1 MTNKSSS
8 ARLKGEFIASIL
20 PDHKT
25 IWIYSSSINERCT
38 GKGVYKN
45 GGYHYSSPL
54 SDVNIFELINEQLPS
69 GSYGLFLA
77 ANNSRIICTTN
88 EQQGEYFTTRYDYY
102 TRSAS
107 VAAPHNTKRIEL
119 ERKEAQNKV
128 DSEQWNRELAARD
141 AKAKAQNEQHDREL
155 KNSIGRPFPMAHFVD
170 SHGNRVYFSHFQRGK
185 KTLVITNMVGCV
197 PNRELKKVLDSYPQL
212 APQIVNIYCVSW
224 KYNEHQYNTSS
235 PVRSDRIYFNP
246 SESNNSKWIYGTFCP
261 CIVLLDERGYVLD
274 YQFGFDKKEDM
285 GYIMD
290 IIYKMLGRSSN
301 GAPYKVGDYY
311 KNGKTEGIVF
321 EVYDNGYSG
330 KIVSLKHSDKIKRW
344 RERGSL
350 DIGKTFGVTDGRD
363 IMYYRMLSESVTG
376 DDAFGWCNRQGMGWY
391 LPTIEELKSIY
402 ANRAVIEPK
411 LTHKFAKHSWS
422 CTESSD
428 NAAYFISN
436 NGYIGTCEKHYGC
449 YVRAVKTFGK
459 RVPRAKQKTTSAPY
473 KVGDFYNE
481 NGKTGIVFEVNSDGT
496 SGKIYTISPVSEAR
510 WTSDQSEVDN
520 LVGANDSSDGAN
532 NLEAVMRIPDW
543 QSKYPAFAACAKLG
557 DGWYLPAIDE
567 LGKIVKIREDCVIP
581 IPIVVDVWSSTEGY
595 SRGKVGAW
603 SRGYITNNS
612 KNQSCKTNKYC
623 ECAVYATARFGESE
637 NSKNISYE
645 QSRSPYKVG
654 DLYNEDGKLGVVVET
669 WDSGRSGKIL
679 SLAESRKTWS
689 DAECY
694 CKSLGDGWRLPI
706 VEELRLLSLDK
717 NHYNAIKKTFERYCS
732 DLNGSYWSST
742 KSGNT
747 ILNKYPTSYIVWSDG
762 VYSEKPTC
770 NYYSVRAITE
780 FGTTPRP
787 TTTLARSKT
796 SAPYKVGDYY
806 NDGVKDGIVFE
817 VSAGG
822 NHGKIVSINHSITE
836 QIWYA
841 GLYNDTYSESSVGV
855 KSKVD
860 GAKNMKKIVSL
871 ADWAASYPAFRWCTE
886 LGEGWYLPAIE
897 ELVAI
902 YNNKSLITPAVL
914 ADLNKSHFI
923 SSTESGKIRDKVS
936 SWRDNHKTVLAIDM
950 SDGETYQ
957 RYRDSYSNIIA
968 VAKF

>member
-54 SDVNIFELINEQLPS
+54 SEVNIFELINEQLPS

-107 VAAPHNTKRIEL
+107 VAAPHNTKRIEQ
-119 ERKEAQNKV
+119 EREEAKRKA

-246 SESNNSKWIYGTFCP
+246 SESNNSKWIYGKFCP

-301 GAPYKVGDYY
+301 GAPYQVGDYY
-311 KNGKTEGIVF
+311 NDGKSEGIVF
-321 EVYDNGYSG
+321 EVWNNGYSG
-330 KIVSLKHSDKIKRW
+330 KIVSLKHSDKIRQW
-344 RERGSL
+344 RVNGSL

-363 IMYYRMLSESVTG
+363 IMYYREKAESVTA
-376 DDAFGWCNRQGMGWY
+376 DDAFGWCHRMGSGWY
-391 LPTIEELKSIY
+391 LPTIEELKAIY
-402 ANRAVIEPK
+402 KNRSLIEPK
-411 LTHKFAKHSWS
+411 LKNKLDRYWSSTEYSAEKAYCIEKGSGHVWHS
-422 CTESSD
+422 
-428 NAAYFISN
+428 
-436 NGYIGTCEKHYGC
+436 EKHYGC
-449 YVRAVKTFGK
+449 HIRAVKTFGK
-459 RVPRAKQKTTSAPY
+459 DVPRAKQKQTSAPY
-473 KVGDFYNE
+473 NVGDFYNE
-481 NGKTGIVFEVNSDGT
+481 NGKTGIVFEVNADGT
-496 SGKIYTISPVSEAR
+496 SGKIVDFHPWGQNS
-510 WTSDQSEVDN
+510 WTADKQLMNSII
-520 LVGANDSSDGAN
+520 GANSKTNGQYN
-532 NLEAVMRIPDW
+532 TNVVMRTDDW
-543 QSKYPAFAACAKLG
+543 EKMYPAFEYCTRFIDK
-557 DGWYLPAIDE
+557 GWYIPSINE
-567 LGKIVKIREDCVIP
+567 LKSIYNAQRSSCIRLSKGM
-581 IPIVVDVWSSTEGY
+581 VWSSTEHVNN
-595 SRGKVGAW
+595 RNINALVLNLHTGKSSMESKG
-603 SRGYITNNS
+603 SKFYI
-612 KNQSCKTNKYC
+612 YVI
-623 ECAVYATARFGESE
+623 APFG
-637 NSKNISYE
+637 KKE
-645 QSRSPYKVG
+645 QTTKRTLELTSAPYKIG
-654 DLYNEDGKLGVVVET
+654 DPYNDGIKCGIVVET
-669 WDSGRSGKIL
+669 WNEGLCGKII
-679 SLAESRKTWS
+679 SLTQTLGPWDDAKATCKTMGKDW
-689 DAECY
+689 Y
-694 CKSLGDGWRLPI
+694 LPSI
-706 VEELRLLSLDK
+706 DELRLLS
-717 NHYNAIKKTFERYCS
+717 YNKAEYEAINKGLKLYGTPIQTKA
-732 DLNGSYWSST
+732 DYWSET
-742 KSGNT
+742 LTGNT
-747 ILNKYPTSYIVWSDG
+747 IHKIYPTAYTVAMDGSYTAA
-762 VYSEKPTC
+762 PTG
-770 NYYSVRAITE
+770 NGYYVRAFSL
-780 FGTTPRP
+780 FGDVARP

-822 NHGKIVSINHSITE
+822 NHGKIVSINHSITD

-841 GLYNDTYSESSVGV
+841 GLYSDKYSKSSIGV
-855 KSKVD
+855 KSKTD
-860 GAKNMKKIVSL
+860 GAKNMEKIVSL

>member
-8 ARLKGEFIASIL
+8 ARLRGEFIASIL

-25 IWIYSSSINERCT
+25 VWLYSSAINARCT

-107 VAAPHNTKRIEL
+107 VAAPHNTKRIEQ
-119 ERKEAQNKV
+119 EREEAKRKA

-141 AKAKAQNEQHDREL
+141 AKAKAQNEQHNRDL

-185 KTLVITNMVGCV
+185 KTLVITYMVGCV

-212 APQIVNIYCVSW
+212 APQIVNIHCVSW

-301 GAPYKVGDYY
+301 GAPYQVGDYY
-311 KNGKTEGIVF
+311 NDGKSEGIVF

-330 KIVSLKHSDKIKRW
+330 KIVSLHHSDKIKKW

-376 DDAFGWCNRQGMGWY
+376 DDAFGWCSRYGKNWY

-473 KVGDFYNE
+473 KIGDFYNE

-496 SGKIYTISPVSEAR
+496 SGKIVEFHPWGQNS
-510 WTSDQSEVDN
+510 WTADKQLMNSII
-520 LVGANDSSDGAN
+520 GANSKTNGQYN
-532 NLEAVMRIPDW
+532 TNVVMRTNDW
-543 QSKYPAFAACAKLG
+543 EKKYPAFEYCTRYIDK
-557 DGWYLPAIDE
+557 GWYIPSINELKSIYNAQRSSCIRLPK
-567 LGKIVKIREDCVIP
+567 GM
-581 IPIVVDVWSSTEGY
+581 VWSSTEH
-595 SRGKVGAW
+595 V
-603 SRGYITNNS
+603 NNR
-612 KNQSCKTNKYC
+612 NINTLALNLH
-623 ECAVYATARFGESE
+623 TGESSIE
-637 NSKNISYE
+637 SKGSKFYIYVIAPFGKKE
-645 QSRSPYKVG
+645 QTAKRTIELTSAPYKIG
-654 DLYNEDGKLGVVVET
+654 DLYNDGIKCGVVVET
-669 WDSGRSGKIL
+669 WNEGLCGKIISL
-679 SLAESRKTWS
+679 SQTFEPWE
-689 DAECY
+689 DAKAT
-694 CKSLGDGWRLPI
+694 CKALGDGWFLPSLD
-706 VEELRLLSLDK
+706 ELRLLS
-717 NHYNAIKKTFERYCS
+717 YNKVEYEAVNNSLKLYGAP
-732 DLNGSYWSST
+732 LQAAGYWSET
-742 KSGNT
+742 LTGNT
-747 ILNKYPTSYIVWSDG
+747 IHKIYPTA
-762 VYSEKPTC
+762 
-770 NYYSVRAITE
+770 YSVAMDGSYTAAPTGNGYYVRAFSL
-780 FGTTPRP
+780 FGDVARP

-796 SAPYKVGDYY
+796 SPPYKVGDYY

-822 NHGKIVSINHSITE
+822 NHGKIVSIK
-836 QIWYA
+836 
-841 GLYNDTYSESSVGV
+841 ESMFKLPWSKEGCTFNGA
-855 KSKVD
+855 KSKKD
-860 GAKNMKKIVSL
+860 GAANMEIIKQQYNWSNN
-871 ADWAASYPAFRWCTE
+871 YPAFAWCTTLGDEWYIPSVKE
-886 LGEGWYLPAIE
+886 LQALYQVREVVNKALPKA
-897 ELVAI
+897 L
-902 YNNKSLITPAVL
+902 
-914 ADLNKSHFI
+914 KSHYW
-923 SSTESGKIRDKVS
+923 SSTESKKADKYYNYYKELSGALCVYIDDGKIYNQAKP
-936 SWRDNHKTVLAIDM
+936 KTYEYKL
-950 SDGETYQ
+950 
-957 RYRDSYSNIIA
+957 RA

>member
-54 SDVNIFELINEQLPS
+54 SDVNIFEMINEQLPS

-107 VAAPHNTKRIEL
+107 VAAPHNTKRIEQ
-119 ERKEAQNKV
+119 EREEAKRKA

-235 PVRSDRIYFNP
+235 PVRSDRIYFNL
-246 SESNNSKWIYGTFCP
+246 SESNNSKWIYGKFCP

-301 GAPYKVGDYY
+301 GAPYQVGDYY
-311 KNGKTEGIVF
+311 NDGKSEGIVF
-321 EVYDNGYSG
+321 EVYNNGYSG
-330 KIVSLKHSDKIKRW
+330 KIVSLKHSDKIKQW
-344 RERGSL
+344 RVNGSL

-363 IMYYRMLSESVTG
+363 IMYYREKAESVTA
-376 DDAFGWCNRQGMGWY
+376 DDAFGWCHRMGSGWY
-391 LPTIEELKSIY
+391 LPTIEELKAIY
-402 ANRAVIEPK
+402 KNRSLIEPK
-411 LTHKFAKHSWS
+411 LKNKLDRYWSSTEYSAEKAYCIEKGSGHVWHS
-422 CTESSD
+422 
-428 NAAYFISN
+428 
-436 NGYIGTCEKHYGC
+436 EKHYGC

-459 RVPRAKQKTTSAPY
+459 NVPRAKQKQTSAPY

-481 NGKTGIVFEVNSDGT
+481 NNKMGIVFEVNADGT
-496 SGKIYTISPVSEAR
+496 SGKIVDFHPWGKNS
-510 WTSDQSEVDN
+510 WTADKQLMNSII
-520 LVGANDSSDGAN
+520 GANSKTDGQYN
-532 NLEAVMRIPDW
+532 TNVVMRTNDW
-543 QSKYPAFAACAKLG
+543 EKKYPAFEYCTRFIDK
-557 DGWYLPAIDE
+557 GWYIPSINE
-567 LGKIVKIREDCVIP
+567 LKSIYNAQHSSCIRLSKGM
-581 IPIVVDVWSSTEGY
+581 VWSSTEHVND
-595 SRGKVGAW
+595 RNINALALNLHTGKSSMESKG
-603 SRGYITNNS
+603 SKFYIYVIAPFG
-612 KNQSCKTNKYC
+612 KKEQ
-623 ECAVYATARFGESE
+623 TAKRTLELTSA
-637 NSKNISYE
+637 
-645 QSRSPYKVG
+645 PYKIG
-654 DLYNEDGKLGVVVET
+654 DPYNDGIKCGVVVET
-669 WDSGRSGKIL
+669 WNEGLCGKII
-679 SLAESRKTWS
+679 SLTQTLGPWDDAKATCKTMGKDW
-689 DAECY
+689 Y
-694 CKSLGDGWRLPI
+694 LPSI
-706 VEELRLLSLDK
+706 DELRLLS
-717 NHYNAIKKTFERYCS
+717 YNKAEYEAVNNSLKLYGAPLQAA
-732 DLNGSYWSST
+732 DYWSET
-742 KSGNT
+742 LTGNT
-747 ILNKYPTSYIVWSDG
+747 IHKIYPTAYTVAMDGSYTAA
-762 VYSEKPTC
+762 PTG
-770 NYYSVRAITE
+770 NGYYVRAFSL
-780 FGTTPRP
+780 FGDVARP

-822 NHGKIVSINHSITE
+822 RHGKIVSMCQPLSRIVWSTNPI
-836 QIWYA
+836 
-841 GLYNDTYSESSVGV
+841 LYLSA
-855 KSKVD
+855 KSKSD
-860 GAKNMKKIVSL
+860 GVVNMEKVKQQSGWR
-871 ADWAASYPAFRWCTE
+871 ATYPAFRWCDD
-886 LGEGWYLPAIE
+886 LGEGWYLPAINE
-897 ELVAI
+897 MKVIIEQSEVLNRGLIDKLNGI
-902 YNNKSLITPAVL
+902 YL
-914 ADLNKSHFI
+914 
-923 SSTESGKIRDKVS
+923 SSTESKKRPEDCKASNVTSAIAITIGEGKGFVTDK
-936 SWRDNHKTVLAIDM
+936 DHC
-950 SDGETYQ
+950 
-957 RYRDSYSNIIA
+957 RYLGGYKVRA

>member
-8 ARLKGEFIASIL
+8 ARLRGEFIASIL

-88 EQQGEYFTTRYDYY
+88 EQRGEYFTTRYDYY

-107 VAAPHNTKRIEL
+107 VAAPHNTKRIEQ
-119 ERKEAQNKV
+119 EREEAKRKA

-170 SHGNRVYFSHFQRGK
+170 SHGNRVSSSYFKRGK
-185 KTLVITNMVGCV
+185 KTLVITSYFIGTV
-197 PNRELKKVLDSYPQL
+197 PERELKAFLNSYPQI
-212 APQIVNIYCVSW
+212 ASQIITIDKVSW
-224 KYNEHQYNTSS
+224 KYSEHSYNTSA
-235 PVRSDRIYFNP
+235 PIKTNHIYYNP
-246 SESNNSKWIYGTFCP
+246 DEGSNRDWIYGEFYP
-261 CIVLLDERGYVLD
+261 CIILLDERGYVLD

-301 GAPYKVGDYY
+301 GAPYQVGDYY
-311 KNGKTEGIVF
+311 NDGKSEGIVF

-330 KIVSLKHSDKIKRW
+330 KIVSLKHSNKIKKW

-376 DDAFGWCNRQGMGWY
+376 DDAFGWCSRYGKDWY
-391 LPTIEELKSIY
+391 LPTIEELKTIY
-402 ANRAVIEPK
+402 KNRSLIEPK
-411 LTHKFAKHSWS
+411 LTDKLARYWSSTEYNADKAYCIEKGTGAVWHS
-422 CTESSD
+422 
-428 NAAYFISN
+428 
-436 NGYIGTCEKHYGC
+436 EKYYGC

-481 NGKTGIVFEVNSDGT
+481 NNKMGIVFEVNADGT
-496 SGKIYTISPVSEAR
+496 SGKIVDFHPWGQNS
-510 WTSDQSEVDN
+510 WTADKQLMNSII
-520 LVGANDSSDGAN
+520 GANSKTNGQYN
-532 NLEAVMRIPDW
+532 TNVVMRTNDW
-543 QSKYPAFAACAKLG
+543 EKKYPAFEYCTRFIDK
-557 DGWYLPAIDE
+557 GWYIPSINE
-567 LGKIVKIREDCVIP
+567 LKSIYNAQHNSCIRLSKGM
-581 IPIVVDVWSSTEGY
+581 VWSSTEHVND
-595 SRGKVGAW
+595 RNINALALNLHTGKSSMESKG
-603 SRGYITNNS
+603 SKFYIYVIAPFG
-612 KNQSCKTNKYC
+612 KKEQ
-623 ECAVYATARFGESE
+623 TAKRTLELTSA
-637 NSKNISYE
+637 
-645 QSRSPYKVG
+645 PYKIG
-654 DLYNEDGKLGVVVET
+654 DPYNDGIKCGVVVET
-669 WDSGRSGKIL
+669 WNEGLCGKII
-679 SLAESRKTWS
+679 SLTQTLEPWDDAKTT
-689 DAECY
+689 
-694 CKSLGDGWRLPI
+694 CKTMGKDWYLPSI
-706 VEELRLLSLDK
+706 DELRLLS
-717 NHYNAIKKTFERYCS
+717 YNKAEYEAINKGLKLYGTPIQTKA
-732 DLNGSYWSST
+732 DYWSET
-742 KSGNT
+742 LTGNT
-747 ILNKYPTSYIVWSDG
+747 IHKIYPTAYTVAMDGSYTAA
-762 VYSEKPTC
+762 PTG
-770 NYYSVRAITE
+770 NGYYVRAFSL
-780 FGTTPRP
+780 FGDVARP

-822 NHGKIVSINHSITE
+822 NHGKIVSINHSITD

-841 GLYNDTYSESSVGV
+841 GLYSDKYSKSSIGV
-855 KSKVD
+855 KSKTD
-860 GAKNMKKIVSL
+860 GAKNMEKIVSL

-902 YNNKSLITPAVL
+902 YNNKSLITPVVL